1 MVQQPSSEPPAR
13 EPSRDLPALYQD
25 PWRRL
30 ADDLRAVVASLR
42 LRIWE
47 LWRRN
52 RQGQVRVPGFWPA
65 ELAPLFWPLL
75 LAAALALLLTLSLRL
90 APLLA
95 GSAGSGGSD
104 ETAGGAGE
112 VAVSVPRAGSGSAA
126 PGRDPGAAG
135 ASASIEEM
143 LTAPASS
150 EPAVSPPAALEP
162 PPPAVAVQAPNAQKT
177 APSAQ
182 EQRTGPPP
190 AQAGRAEPKRASG
203 SAAAVPSQTPVSG
216 EPPATAASSLQAAEP
231 QPPVDPLRQALAAND
246 AEGWIAGLDPD
257 PARAAL
263 RLELRSGWGLQPLRR
278 RQANAEAWQQQALA
292 CGYER
297 LTLVDP
303 QGRLLG
309 RSALVGSGM
318 ILLNPV
324 AGADESGS

>member
-1 MVQQPSSEPPAR
+1 MR
-13 EPSRDLPALYQD
+13 
-25 PWRRL
+25 
-30 ADDLRAVVASLR
+30 
-42 LRIWE
+42 
-47 LWRRN
+47 
-52 RQGQVRVPGFWPA
+52 
-65 ELAPLFWPLL
+65 
-75 LAAALALLLTLSLRL
+75 
-90 APLLA
+90 
-95 GSAGSGGSD
+95 
-104 ETAGGAGE
+104 
-112 VAVSVPRAGSGSAA
+112 
-126 PGRDPGAAG
+126 
-135 ASASIEEM
+135 
-143 LTAPASS
+143 TAPAAPV
-150 EPAVSPPAALEP
+150 PADLGPLPSPPAALEL
-162 PPPAVAVQAPNAQKT
+162 PPPAPNAKKPP
-177 APSAQ
+177 PSAQ

-203 SAAAVPSQTPVSG
+203 SAPAVPSQTPVSG
-216 EPPATAASSLQAAEP
+216 EPLAPAASSLQEAEP
-231 QPPVDPLRQALAAND
+231 QPPVDPLRQALAASD

-263 RLELRSGWGLQPLRR
+263 RLELRSGWGLLPQRR

>member
-1 MVQQPSSEPPAR
+1 MQPSRPEPPAR
-13 EPSRDLPALYQD
+13 EPSRDLPAPYQD

-30 ADDLRAVVASLR
+30 ADDLRAVAASLR

-52 RQGQVRVPGFWPA
+52 RQGELRVPGFWPA
-65 ELAPLFWPLL
+65 ELAPLFWPGL
-75 LAAALALLLTLSLRL
+75 LALALALLLILGLGL

-95 GSAGSGGSD
+95 GPAAVGGGD
-104 ETAGGAGE
+104 EPAGGAGE
-112 VAVSVPRAGSGSAA
+112 VAASAPGAGSGIAA
-126 PGRDPGAAG
+126 PGRDPGAAHP
-135 ASASIEEM
+135 SASIEGM
-143 LTAPASS
+143 RTTPAAP
-150 EPAVSPPAALEP
+150 VPAALAPLPSPQTVIELP
-162 PPPAVAVQAPNAQKT
+162 PPAPNAQKT

-182 EQRTGPPP
+182 EQRSGRPP
-190 AQAGRAEPKRASG
+190 AP
-203 SAAAVPSQTPVSG
+203 AVPSQTPVSG
-216 EPPATAASSLQAAEP
+216 EPLAPAASSLQEAEP
-231 QPPVDPLRQALAAND
+231 QPPSDPLGQALAASD
-246 AEGWIAGLDPD
+246 TEGWIAGIDPD

-263 RLELRSGWGLQPLRR
+263 RLELRSGWGLLPLRR
-278 RQANAEAWQQQALA
+278 RQANAEAWQQQAVA